1 MARKKKLP
9 PVEFEALL
17 QRILAA
23 ADVPLAEMVFE
34 PGELD
39 FDLLDVDLV
48 ESQAI
53 DSLSRPPAAPA
64 AKAPETPVSM
74 YKTHSILIRV
84 PERVILAFKHE
95 AKRTGG
101 HYQTLMNKSLKT
113 TADKLV

>member
-17 QRILAA
+17 LRILAA
-23 ADVPLAEMVFE
+23 ADAPMAEMVFE

-39 FDLLDVDLV
+39 FDLLDVDQD

-53 DSLSRPPAAPA
+53 DSLSGPPVAPG
-64 AKAPETPVSM
+64 AKVPETPVSM

-95 AKRTGG
+95 AKRTRG
-101 HYQTLMNKSLKT
+101 HYQTLMNKSLKA
-113 TADKLV
+113 TADEFV